1 MRMPRALQENPM
13 KEKINMDNSLEIK
26 KEETKQMLIKYN
38 MELMKLPLEHIKLI
52 EKITEKQISSSGSNL
67 KDWVVSELGEEIFEI
82 FYKGYSEK
90 QWMRPCEQIPASI
103 GKRLPIRYDYNDAY
117 HDTKYCGIP
126 KDGNYTQIFE
136 KLLDGIE
143 VQLETDFKDLDWK
156 KLAKKLVYCGPIDEL
171 FNYKHGPLEYRSL
184 SFKTEIKDTDNFQGV
199 SQMNFTSVDV
209 PWTRIVEHKW
219 FSPKPTK
226 KTVITY
232 EYPESWDASKERF
245 YPVGDQKNND
255 IYKKYKDKISC
266 K

>member
-1 MRMPRALQENPM
+1 M
-13 KEKINMDNSLEIK
+13 
-26 KEETKQMLIKYN
+26 
-38 MELMKLPLEHIKLI
+38 
-52 EKITEKQISSSGSNL
+52 
-67 KDWVVSELGEEIFEI
+67 SELGEEIFEI

-171 FNYKHGPLEYRSL
+171 FNSKYQMWKNISKENKTTIFANVVNLFTIHGVKLEKVGGKL
-184 SFKTEIKDTDNFQGV
+184 EEIRKQMEQNNNKITVSDLNLTVGV
-199 SQMNFTSVDV
+199 V
-209 PWTRIVEHKW
+209 PGDI
-219 FSPKPTK
+219 TK
-226 KTVITY
+226 KFQINSDY
-232 EYPESWDASKERF
+232 YLAPIFLAGNIIFLGMFIFGKSNSDSDSNSKLLQLL
-245 YPVGDQKNND
+245 VD
-255 IYKKYKDKISC
+255 KYKIITASL
-266 K
+266 